1 MNMDMEAE
9 IEPNQLLP
17 DDLVLEIVARCGTIG
32 AAIRCAAT
40 SKSLRRG
47 ILHAPFLRHL
57 RGFLNNGGEHGDHGG
72 RPFIPTLLVGLYH
85 QSGDPHLQPSF
96 VPAASDGARLPTSLA
111 ALPSAPPNSDGAGD
125 SACDFGAYLP
135 VASRRSLLVLR
146 RRCKSTAKEHL
157 VERHGLHPVELSVC
171 NPATGER
178 RVLPPHD
185 VQDMSHALLDVD
197 HPIVA
202 PSSFKLLVAE
212 LSNNNPPSTLYV
224 QIFSSDS
231 DSDSDHEEAG
241 WGPALACPI
250 ISRFSDSE
258 SRFKFACSAGNTGRP
273 RPVVLGDTVYWLCT
287 SRLGHRNLAWRWRG
301 GVAREAWIADLPPG
315 YWLGRP
321 EKCLAVLPSPA
332 DDAAGAQALLGLI
345 GIEAGQ
351 IEVWACEESGAG
363 SAREWKL
370 WHRIPEAAIPRP
382 MDLSRRWLCG
392 AEISWFCEGSGTLFL
407 RPRDG
412 TMSPLLFG
420 LDTMEV
426 SKLDAREWDGSS
438 TRSPIEFCPYEVD
451 LLSQMLL
458 VMKQF

>member
-1 MNMDMEAE
+1 MNMDTEAE
-9 IEPNQLLP
+9 IAPNQLLP

-32 AAIRCAAT
+32 DAIRCAAT
-40 SKSLRRG
+40 SKSIRRG

-57 RGFLNNGGEHGDHGG
+57 RGFLNNGGEHGDDG
-72 RPFIPTLLVGLYH
+72 RPFIPLLLLGLYH

-96 VPAASDGARLPTSLA
+96 VPASDGAKLPPSLV
-111 ALPSAPPNSDGAGD
+111 ALPSPPNHDD
-125 SACDFGAYLP
+125 SVCDFGPYLP

-157 VERHGLHPVELSVC
+157 IERHGLHPVELSVC
-171 NPATGER
+171 NPTTGER

-197 HPIVA
+197 PIVA

-212 LSNNNPPSTLYV
+212 LSNNNPCTLYV

-231 DSDSDHEEAG
+231 EEGGGG

-250 ISRFSDSE
+250 LSRFRE
-258 SRFKFACSAGNTGRP
+258 SRFRFGCSDGNTGRP
-273 RPVVLGDTVYWLCT
+273 RPVVVGDTVYWLCT
-287 SRLGHRNLAWRWRG
+287 SRLGDRILMWRWRG
-301 GVAREAWIADLPPG
+301 GVAREAWIADPPPG
-315 YWLGRP
+315 YSLGRR
-321 EKCLAVLPSPA
+321 EHQCLVVLPSPA
-332 DDAAGAQALLGLI
+332 DAAGAGSQSQSQALLGLI
-345 GIEAGQ
+345 VIEAGE
-351 IEVWACEESGAG
+351 IVVWACEKSGAG

-370 WHRIPEAAIPRP
+370 WHRIQEETIPRP
-382 MDLSRRWLCG
+382 MDFSSRWLRG
-392 AEISWFCEGSGTLFL
+392 AELSWFCEGSGTLFL

-412 TMSPLLFG
+412 TMSPLLFC

-426 SKLDAREWDGSS
+426 SKLDAREWELN
-438 TRSPIEFCPYEVD
+438 PEPEFCPYEVD
-451 LLSQMLL
+451 LLWHMLF